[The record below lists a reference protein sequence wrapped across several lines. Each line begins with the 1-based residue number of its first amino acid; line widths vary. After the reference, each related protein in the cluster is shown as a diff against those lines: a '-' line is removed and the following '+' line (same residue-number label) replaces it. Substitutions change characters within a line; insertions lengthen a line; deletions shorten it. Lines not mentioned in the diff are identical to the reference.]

1 MERNEAT
8 SMTERLARALD
19 AHIEGPDRL
28 TMEDAIALRDELRRL
43 SADARMLDWLEQ
55 SRCGFYN
62 LDRVTSIVGHGF
74 SANGAVEDA
83 PWNPSLR
90 AAIDQAMDGK

>member
-43 SADARMLDWLEQ
+43 SADARRLAFVYGDTKTTSNALIELELRLL
-55 SRCGFYN
+55 SGEKPTIEE
-62 LDRVTSIVGHGF
+62 V
-74 SANGAVEDA
+74 
-83 PWNPSLR
+83 R